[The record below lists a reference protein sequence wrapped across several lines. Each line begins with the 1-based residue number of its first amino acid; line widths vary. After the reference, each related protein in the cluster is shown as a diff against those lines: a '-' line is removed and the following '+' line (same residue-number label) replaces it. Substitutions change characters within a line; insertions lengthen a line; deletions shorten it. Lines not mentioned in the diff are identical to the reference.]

1 MKKKGFDFA
10 ERTNFPKYFEKKR
23 SLFTQRTIFSNK
35 IKNHYRFLM
44 NKRCLDQIFENMNE
58 IDGQF
63 TNKIICWAIEKKNER
78 NEQWTNEMK

>member
-1 MKKKGFDFA
+1 MEKGCCSEVKDDGPTKWTVFKEMKKKVLILLN
-10 ERTNFPKYFEKKR
+10 ER
-23 SLFTQRTIFSNK
+23 FS
-35 IKNHYRFLM
+35 M
-44 NKRCLDQIFENMNE
+44 NKRFLDQIFENMNE